1 MDMFRLI
8 CYSISHVFMM
18 GFLLEF
24 SRLRYTRRKTAAIL
38 GCSAA
43 GLIIIE
49 ILGWVWLDTMPSH
62 LIVIGLQIFI
72 LQGSAFLIS
81 DCRDFRALFTGLTSS
96 NYVLP
101 GTITG
106 VYLYRLTERMLPVFV
121 VEILIH
127 LVMLRFLIRELKT
140 VYLSI
145 QSEMGGRWLSMCVM
159 PTLFYISARGLD
171 LAVWGSEREFTAL
184 LTMLFFLMTMYA
196 AYLLVFKMID
206 KLHQSQQKLSEQE
219 ILRASIQALKREQA
233 EIQEIKQKLAVNI
246 HDNRQLVRI
255 MQEMLQEENYDGVKQ
270 MLEKMESRTEVHCP
284 IRYCE
289 NIPINGVMVYYAAEA
304 KENQIAIKVQLDLPG
319 KLQVDEW
326 RLAVVIGNLMDNAIR
341 SCGKI
346 SDVSRRTIQV
356 TARPVR
362 RQLLL
367 EVCNSCDEQPRF
379 DLQSGLPLSDQGE
392 NHGIGLRNVAYFAEK
407 NQAVF
412 DCGVEQGE
420 FFVRMLI

>member
-1 MDMFRLI
+1 MDIFRLI
-8 CYSISHVFMM
+8 CYSISHIFMM

-38 GCSAA
+38 GGSAA
-43 GLIIIE
+43 GLIFIE
-49 ILGWVWLDTMPSH
+49 ILGSVFLSAMPSH
-62 LIVIGLQIFI
+62 LIVIVSQIMI

-81 DCRDFRALFTGLTSS
+81 ECRDFRTLFTGLTSS

-121 VEILIH
+121 VEILLH
-127 LVMLRFLIRELKT
+127 LGILWFLIRELKP

-145 QSEMGGRWLSMCVM
+145 QSEMRGRWLSLCLM
-159 PTLFYISARGLD
+159 PALFYISALGLD
-171 LAVWGSEREFTAL
+171 LAVRGSEREFTAL

-196 AYLLVFKMID
+196 SYLLVFKMID

-233 EIQEIKQKLAVNI
+233 EIQEIKQKLAVNM
-246 HDNRQLVRI
+246 HDNRHLVRI
-255 MQEMLQEENYDGVKQ
+255 MQEMLLEENYNGVKQ
-270 MLEKMESRTEVHCP
+270 MLEKMESMTEVHCP

-289 NIPINGVMVYYAAEA
+289 NIPVNGVMVYYAAEA
-304 KENQIAIKVQLDLPG
+304 KQNQIALTVQLDLPE
-319 KLQVDEW
+319 KLPVDEW
-326 RLAVVIGNLMDNAIR
+326 GLAVVMGNLMDNAIR
-341 SCGKI
+341 SCSKI
-346 SDVSRRTIQV
+346 SDISRRSIQV

-362 RQLLL
+362 GQLLL
-367 EVCNSCDEQPRF
+367 EIRNSCDGQPRF
-379 DLQSGLPLSDQGE
+379 DSQSGLPVSDQGE
-392 NHGIGLRNVAYFAEK
+392 NHGIGLRNVMYFAEK
-407 NQAVF
+407 NHAAF
-412 DCGVEQGE
+412 DCGVEQGV